1 MMKYCKMGGKI
12 KFTDLDV
19 PRSFDHEKTMQI

>member
-1 MMKYCKMGGKI
+1 MKYCKMGGKI

-19 PRSFDHEKTMQI
+19 PGLLIMKKQCKYK

>member
-1 MMKYCKMGGKI
+1 MKYCKMGGKI

-19 PRSFDHEKTMQI
+19 PGAFDHEKTMQI